1 MLLNNMN
8 YSDLIFSPSPSLI
21 YFHICLFDF
30 LAQQK
35 FYLNFL
41 EVWATERRDEKIL
54 IKKEIENQLQL
65 NLSNQVKMRKD
76 IKINERNEI
85 KKKILEKDLLIS
97 RNVLQIMEISGT
109 IRRRDS
115 NVGKNVFI

>member
-1 MLLNNMN
+1 M
-8 YSDLIFSPSPSLI
+8 
-21 YFHICLFDF
+21 
-30 LAQQK
+30 
-35 FYLNFL
+35 
-41 EVWATERRDEKIL
+41 WATERRDEKIL
-54 IKKEIENQLQL
+54 IKKEIENQLQI
-65 NLSNQVKMRKD
+65 NLSNQVKMRKE